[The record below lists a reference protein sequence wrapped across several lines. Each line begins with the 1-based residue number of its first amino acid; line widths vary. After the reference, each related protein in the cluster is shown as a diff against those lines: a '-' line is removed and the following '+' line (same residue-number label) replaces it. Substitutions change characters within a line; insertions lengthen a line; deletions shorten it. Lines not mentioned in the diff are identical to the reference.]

1 MSGNRLEPPELCKT
15 CYWRLSGCLP
25 EGLGGCGFYEPLFDS
40 DEALPD
46 EPEYDAGPCADAFGR
61 AGFEVF
67 DSAEAMV
74 EYFRRAE

>member
-25 EGLGGCGFYEPLFDS
+25 EGSGGCGFYEPLFDS
-40 DEALPD
+40 DEASPD
-46 EPEYDAGPCADAFGR
+46 EPEYDAGPFADAFGR
-61 AGFEVF
+61 AGFDVF

-74 EYFRRAE
+74 EYFRRGE